1 MNTFRGAVNNLEKHK
16 ADHLLLLL
24 GKNPLPN
31 AVAGQLLGK
40 QDGSITLLYTADT
53 APAVRSLES
62 FLMGANFNPPVQI
75 DEADAN
81 SIFKGI
87 FKALVEGKS
96 QSIGLHY
103 TGGTKAMSVHAYR
116 AVERWCDQ
124 YGASCQTIFSYLD
137 ARSLEIVFDPVDPE
151 SDSGERIYVGNR
163 VEVSLEQLISL
174 HGWSFIKKQGKPV
187 PPVIHALLPEVASA
201 LALVH
206 STSDSIEAWKAWKS
220 AYIQSGWIWPL
231 PDAPLLADVRKT
243 MEEGLCCSSGQIE
256 AENTAKKF
264 GIGNQDLRLWLN
276 GGFWLEHH
284 VLQCLTELSESL
296 ELKDCCQGSKI
307 AVPGGTDFDL
317 DVVALHSY
325 QLFAFSCG
333 IGSNLDDKKYLKP
346 KLFEVFVRARQLGG
360 DEARVALVSNYPD
373 PDGLQS
379 EIRNEFDSEERIK
392 VFGQPHLSD
401 LKVAIACWIKEQS
414 HI

>member
-1 MNTFRGAVNNLEKHK
+1 VNNLEKHK

-31 AVAGQLLGK
+31 AVAGELLIRPG
-40 QDGSITLLYTADT
+40 GSITMLYTADT
-53 APAVRSLES
+53 ALAVRNLES
-62 FLMGANFNPPVQI
+62 FLVRAKFNPSVQI
-75 DEADAN
+75 DEADAH

-87 FKALVEGKS
+87 FKALDEDKS

-116 AVERWCDQ
+116 AVERWLSQ
-124 YGASCQTIFSYLD
+124 SGARCRTVFSYLD
-137 ARSLEIVFDPVDPE
+137 ARSLEMVFDPVDPE
-151 SDSGERIYVGNR
+151 SDSSERTYVGNQI
-163 VEVSLEQLISL
+163 EISLEQLISL
-174 HGWSFIKKQGKPV
+174 HGWSFNKKQGKPIL
-187 PPVIHALLPEVASA
+187 PVRQALLPELASA

-206 STSDSIEAWKAWKS
+206 SSSDSIEAWKTWKS
-220 AYIQSGWIWPL
+220 AHIKSGWIWPL
-231 PDAPLLADVRKT
+231 PDAPLLVDVRKA

-256 AENTAKKF
+256 AENSAKKL
-264 GIGNQDLRLWLN
+264 GIGDQELRLWLN
-276 GGFWLEHH
+276 GGLWLEHH
-284 VLQCLTELSESL
+284 VLQCLTELAESL
-296 ELKDCCQGSKI
+296 ELKDCCQANKI
-307 AVPGGTDFDL
+307 AVPGGSDFDL

-333 IGSNLDDKKYLKP
+333 VRSKPDDKTELKL

-360 DEARVALVSNYPD
+360 DEARVALVSASPD

-379 EIRNEFDSEERIK
+379 EIRKEFDSEERIK

-401 LKVAIACWIKEQS
+401 LKASLAYWIKEQS
-414 HI
+414 HIQ